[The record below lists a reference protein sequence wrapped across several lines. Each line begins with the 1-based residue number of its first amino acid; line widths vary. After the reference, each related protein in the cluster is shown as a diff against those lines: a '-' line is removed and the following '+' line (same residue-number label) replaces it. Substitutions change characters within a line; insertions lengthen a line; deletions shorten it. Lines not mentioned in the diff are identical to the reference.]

1 MGSIRRAARIGVK
14 TARGGD
20 DSMSEKWRV
29 AITML
34 FAVLAA
40 AVGRALA
47 AKGMKATAG
56 ALADEGALAQI
67 RAVVGSGH
75 V

>member
-1 MGSIRRAARIGVK
+1 
-14 TARGGD
+14 
-20 DSMSEKWRV
+20 MSEKWRV

-56 ALADEGALAQI
+56 GPADEGRGRRSA
-67 RAVVGSGH
+67 RS
-75 V
+75 